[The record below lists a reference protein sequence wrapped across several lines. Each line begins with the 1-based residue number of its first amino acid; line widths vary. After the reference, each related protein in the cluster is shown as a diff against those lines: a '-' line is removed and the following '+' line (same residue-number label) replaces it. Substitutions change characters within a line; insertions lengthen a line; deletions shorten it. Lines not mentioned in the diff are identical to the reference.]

1 MTLMRYLGI
10 DYGKKK
16 VGLAISDP
24 SGSIA
29 FPLTV
34 LDNGP
39 KLAEH
44 LVKLTTE
51 EGVGE
56 IVLSESLDY
65 RHQPNPVMAEVA
77 ELKERLESEFDLT
90 VHLQPEW
97 LTSREAERD
106 IGLDKMSH
114 ARAAAVMLR
123 SFLETRRHK

>member
-1 MTLMRYLGI
+1 MRYLGI

-16 VGLAISDP
+16 VGLAISDQE
-24 SGSIA
+24 GIIA

-44 LVKLTTE
+44 LAKLIAE
-51 EGVGE
+51 EEADEV
-56 IVLSESLDY
+56 VLSESLDY

-77 ELKERLESEFDLT
+77 ELKDRLEQEFNLK
-90 VHLQPEW
+90 VNLQPEW

-114 ARAAAVMLR
+114 ARAAAVILR
-123 SFLETRRHK
+123 SFLESRRRAN